1 MSDPAL
7 VKLFT
12 DALSLQAR
20 GDVGAALLS
29 YKRLQRQFP
38 DFPDAWTNASVLL
51 CGMGRLEE
59 ALAAAE
65 RAAGLD
71 GGNQAAV
78 YALACARMGLG
89 RFAEADADL
98 RRVLEIA
105 PDHVPALTNLAAI
118 RANGGDFEDAIRLH
132 DRAVSL
138 NPSSSAIV
146 GRRGH
151 AKVQALDMEGAEAD
165 LKRALE
171 LDAGNEDACLALVHV
186 WLRTYRY
193 SDAWRHFKARQH
205 LTELSVNAG
214 GFGKPFWKGGA
225 IGGATLLVYSERGF
239 GDTIQFSRFLPQA
252 GQMSGARVLL
262 AVHRPLARLMDG
274 VPGADAVVLQDA
286 PLPAFDYVAPITEL
300 PVILEIDP
308 SSLPPPARVNVGPGP
323 APELGRPGFKI
334 GLVWAGSPEH
344 AADAERSVAP
354 RLLDELADVQG
365 AEDIAWYGLQVP
377 PSAEPPGL
385 PGFLDMSPRIGD
397 FMDTAQIVGQMDL
410 VVTVDTSMAHLAG
423 TLGVPAV
430 VLLAHLPEW
439 RWGLG
444 DATPWYPSVKL
455 IRQPAPRDWS
465 GAVAALKREIARRTS
480 RQ

>member
-1 MSDPAL
+1 MSDPVL

-12 DALSLQAR
+12 DALSLQVR
-20 GDVGAALLS
+20 GEAGSALLS

-51 CGMGRLEE
+51 CAMGRLEE

-65 RAAGLD
+65 RAVALD

-89 RFAEADADL
+89 CFAEAAEDL

-118 RANGGDFEDAIRLH
+118 RAGCGDLGEAIRLH

-151 AKVQALDMEGAEAD
+151 AKVRALDMEGAEAD
-165 LKRALE
+165 LRRALE
-171 LDAGNEDACLALVHV
+171 LDAGNEDAALALVHV

-205 LTELSVNAG
+205 LTELAINAK
-214 GFGKPFWKGGA
+214 GFGRPFWKGGA
-225 IGGATLLVYSERGF
+225 IGNANDVATLLVYSERGF
-239 GDTIQFSRFLPQA
+239 GDTIQFSRFLPQVRET
-252 GQMSGARVLL
+252 SGARVLL
-262 AVHRPLARLMDG
+262 SVYKPLARLMDG
-274 VPGADAVVLQDA
+274 VPGADAVVLQDG
-286 PLPAFDYVAPITEL
+286 PLPAFDYVVPITEL

-308 SSLPPPARVNVGPGP
+308 SNLPPPVRVNVGPSQ
-323 APELGRPGFKI
+323 APELDRPGFKI

-344 AADAERSVAP
+344 AADAERSIAP
-354 RLLDELADVQG
+354 RLLDELASIENV
-365 AEDIAWYGLQVP
+365 AWYGLQVP
-377 PSAEPPGL
+377 PSAEPPRL
-385 PGFLDMSPRIGD
+385 PGFLDMSPRMAD
-397 FMDTAQIVGQMDL
+397 FMDTAQIVGQMNL

-423 TLGVPAV
+423 TLGVPTI

-444 DATPWYPSVKL
+444 DATPWYPSAKL
-455 IRQPAPRDWS
+455 IKQPAPGDWS
-465 GAVAALKREIARRTS
+465 GVIEKLKREIADRIK
-480 RQ
+480 